1 VRRAVYSL
9 LWRLLTPLI
18 LLRLLWRGLR
28 APAYWRGWDQRFG
41 IYRSPA
47 LTQPCLWLHAVSL
60 GETQAAAPLIRAL
73 LLAYPQHPLLVTHMT
88 PTGMQ
93 QARTLFGDQVLHA
106 YLPYDFPGAVA
117 RFLRHYRPC
126 LGLILET
133 ELWPNLFHACQTQQ
147 IPVLL
152 INARLSARSAARY
165 QRYLPVFIRQ
175 TLATVRAAA
184 VQTAADAARLVS
196 LGLDSSQITVTGNL
210 KFDLS
215 LSADLATQAE
225 ALRAQWQPRP
235 SWIAASTHEGEEEQV
250 LRAFAAVRQQLPN
263 CLLVLV
269 PRHPERFNRVARLC
283 EQAGYRL
290 TRRSSGAACGADTE
304 IYLGDTMGELP
315 VLYAACDVAFVGGSL
330 VPVGGHNL
338 LEPAALGIPVL
349 TGPQLFNFEEIAR
362 CLCAQGG
369 AQVVPNADALAVQ
382 LTQWLAD
389 PALRQ
394 TIGAQGQRMVAENR
408 GALQRV
414 LQLVAVYL

>member
-1 VRRAVYSL
+1 
-9 LWRLLTPLI
+9 
-18 LLRLLWRGLR
+18 
-28 APAYWRGWDQRFG
+28 
-41 IYRSPA
+41 
-47 LTQPCLWLHAVSL
+47 
-60 GETQAAAPLIRAL
+60 
-73 LLAYPQHPLLVTHMT
+73 
-88 PTGMQ
+88 MQ

-196 LGLDSSQITVTGNL
+196 LGLDSSKITVTGNL